1 MIDLRELYVRPGQPV
16 LPAWR
21 RLLEWAKQFRLFAGR
36 GVRLQRTPNGIYVV
50 ADLRSNPWNHPF
62 KVRLMDREATIGF
75 GTVQD
80 VVPRIEGRRIDGTDD
95 KGREGEPPVLRLT
108 GEPNADLRSW
118 IVVEVKVDPESGE
131 IDPDDE
137 EAVVVRHVR
146 ELRSSTAELGRH
158 PLAMLVW
165 SPNRS
170 SIVRARQITHFHL
183 RHLFVAQQGSDPQDT
198 QERRGGRHLFWAT

>member
-36 GVRLQRTPNGIYVV
+36 GVRLQRTPNGTYVV
-50 ADLRSNPWNHPF
+50 ADIRSNPWNHPF

-80 VVPRIEGRRIDGTDD
+80 VVPHIDGKRLDGTDD

-108 GEPNADLRSW
+108 GEPDNELRSW
-118 IVVEVKVDPESGE
+118 IIVEAKVDPESGE
-131 IDPDDE
+131 IDPEDE

-146 ELRSSTAELGRH
+146 ELRSSTPELGRH

-170 SIVRARQITHFHL
+170 SIVRVRQITHFHL
-183 RHLFVAQQGSDPQDT
+183 RHLFVPQQGSDSQGP

>member
-1 MIDLRELYVRPGQPV
+1 MIDLRELYVRPGEPV
-16 LPAWR
+16 LPAWK

-36 GVRLQRTPNGIYVV
+36 GVRLQRTPNGTYVI
-50 ADLRSNPWNHPF
+50 ADLKANPWNHPF

-80 VVPRIEGRRIDGTDD
+80 VVPRIEGKRIDGIDE
-95 KGREGEPPVLRLT
+95 KGREGDPPKLRLT
-108 GEPNADLRSW
+108 GEPNAEGRSW
-118 IVVEVKVDPESGE
+118 IVVEVRVDPKSGE
-131 IDPDDE
+131 IDPEDE

-146 ELRSSTAELGRH
+146 ELRSSTSEIGRH
-158 PLAMLVW
+158 PLAMLIW
-165 SPNRS
+165 STNRS

-183 RHLFVAQQGSDPQDT
+183 RHLFVPQQSSDP